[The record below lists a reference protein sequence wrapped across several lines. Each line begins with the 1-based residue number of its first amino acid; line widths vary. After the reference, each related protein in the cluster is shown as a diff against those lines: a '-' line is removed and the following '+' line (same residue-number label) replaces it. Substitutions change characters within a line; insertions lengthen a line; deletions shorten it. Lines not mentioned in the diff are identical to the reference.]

1 MTDNLLKC
9 IPFILPTKS
18 SPTCYCSKGTGL
30 ASRRLLSPVS
40 HSSRQGGCGC
50 EEDFCRA
57 ESGITGFGLLVSGAH
72 ERLFTWRNSATHT
85 LNLISYG
92 IRVLQFPHTVRLSI
106 NWFWLKQTRKEPTFP
121 ILITN
126 KLDAEVKVVCFLP
139 RELQSCALKHSEQP
153 ICQTI
158 CVQYIKWC

>member
-1 MTDNLLKC
+1 MSCRFFFFNPARRWLRKLHGSWYRLKNIWNVIYTTRDWLKEMTDNLLKC

-92 IRVLQFPHTVRLSI
+92 IRVL
-106 NWFWLKQTRKEPTFP
+106 
-121 ILITN
+121 
-126 KLDAEVKVVCFLP
+126 
-139 RELQSCALKHSEQP
+139 
-153 ICQTI
+153 
-158 CVQYIKWC
+158 